1 MTENEIKEN
10 FLEEVHKRS
19 FGREAG
25 LTKDQVYDYRKRV
38 KDDSLTTALMLE
50 VLWKLDKLEFKI

>member
-1 MTENEIKEN
+1 MEESEIKEA
-10 FLEEVHKRS
+10 FLAEVHKRS

-38 KDDSLTTALMLE
+38 KEDNLTTAIMLE
-50 VLWKLDKLEFKI
+50 VLWKLDKLEFKL